1 MQPLQDH
8 RVLGLWI
15 HIYGNPSGTCRQDRS
30 YATNFVSTMHSFTF
44 LACIT
49 QTLVKRSS
57 MSPLHEF
64 SDECCRS
71 PVTVGNWAI
80 EKRFFYELG
89 GLDTGMKLWGGEN
102 IDLPIRAVM
111 AGGRHVN
118 VPCAH
123 AAHCA
128 PDGSRNYRA
137 SHSPDANYR
146 RVVGDAVRPA
156 IQGNCLLLQP
166 PLEGKHLTQ
175 RKQLA

>member
-1 MQPLQDH
+1 MYMAH
-8 RVLGLWI
+8 VSVL
-15 HIYGNPSGTCRQDRS
+15 N
-30 YATNFVSTMHSFTF
+30 A
-44 LACIT
+44 
-49 QTLVKRSS
+49 
-57 MSPLHEF
+57 
-64 SDECCRS
+64 CRS

-128 PDGSRNYRA
+128 LEGSKRYR
-137 SHSPDANYR
+137 SRHSPVKNYR
-146 RVVGDAVRPA
+146 RVVETLFSAKYRETFYYYNPLWQVRHKSVECSVA
-156 IQGNCLLLQP
+156 
-166 PLEGKHLTQ
+166 
-175 RKQLA
+175 A

>member
-1 MQPLQDH
+1 MYM
-8 RVLGLWI
+8 V
-15 HIYGNPSGTCRQDRS
+15 Y
-30 YATNFVSTMHSFTF
+30 VS
-44 LACIT
+44 LLNA
-49 QTLVKRSS
+49 
-57 MSPLHEF
+57 
-64 SDECCRS
+64 CRS

-146 RVVGDAVRPA
+146 RVVETLFDPQYKETVYYYNPHWKV
-156 IQGNCLLLQP
+156 NTVFNTKLQD
-166 PLEGKHLTQ
+166 
-175 RKQLA
+175 